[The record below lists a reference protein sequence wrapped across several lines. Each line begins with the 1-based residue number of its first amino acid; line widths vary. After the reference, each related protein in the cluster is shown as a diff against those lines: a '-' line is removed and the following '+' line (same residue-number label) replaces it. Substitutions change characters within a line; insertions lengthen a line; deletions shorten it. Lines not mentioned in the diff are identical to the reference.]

1 MQRISFVIACN
12 TIPTD
17 LNSVESQ
24 CWRNSSTPT
33 QFPLTYKALNDKNFF
48 SHGWRTSFPA
58 CWVRRVGGSSSNQ
71 AVLTGQFVDS
81 PVSGL
86 KYQTASQSGTTN
98 EKGEFRYIAGE
109 NVTFSVGNVAF
120 TAVASNAVIT
130 PLDLANTG
138 DIKDQRVGNILV
150 FLQSLDADGD
160 PSNGITIPADAMA
173 KAKAAINFNVT
184 HQEFATN
191 PDVLNLIGDS
201 ASVTKRLVAL
211 EAAVAHF
218 QETLAK
224 GVVGLTGPT
233 GPTGPTGATG
243 ATGPMGPAGPTGATG
258 ASGTSGLDT
267 IFPEINSTV
276 PLVATA
282 SQTNFTT
289 TFSDNVE
296 LAFIKAAGS
305 PSFTVLP
312 ASTKSFNINDSI
324 NIRLGE
330 TQTQTLMAV
339 DTSGNVTK
347 KTFSMTT
354 PPTGITLGEYT
365 SDTPYTF
372 PAGFNCAQVPYP
384 VSIQDG
390 WSLTGPIRI
399 GQGTNGLSF
408 GQTPDNWT
416 ALGGYFP
423 SLSLTAQGA
432 NSPFPGPSQGSLS
445 ITASTRTPLN
455 ATSFTVPFSAATF
468 SQSGSSSGPNGQYYS
483 YQITYSGSVQR
494 SQAVPETLTVNINMN
509 CNINNSGFVSGTVA
523 TLVVHR

>member
-1 MQRISFVIACN
+1 MKISLATVGILAFLLAGC
-12 TIPTD
+12 
-17 LNSVESQ
+17 
-24 CWRNSSTPT
+24 
-33 QFPLTYKALNDKNFF
+33 
-48 SHGWRTSFPA
+48 
-58 CWVRRVGGSSSNQ
+58 GGSGGGNSNQ

-109 NVTFSVGNVAF
+109 NVTFSVGNVVF
-120 TAVASNAVIT
+120 SAVASNTVIT
-130 PLDLANTG
+130 PLDLANTS

-173 KAKAAINFNVT
+173 KAKAAINFNVPP
-184 HQEFATN
+184 QEFATN
-191 PDVLNLIGDS
+191 PNVLNLIGDS
-201 ASVTKRLVAL
+201 ASVPKRLVAL

-218 QETLAK
+218 QETLAN
-224 GVVGLTGPT
+224 GVVGLTGPMGPT
-233 GPTGPTGATG
+233 GPAGPTGATG

-258 ASGTSGLDT
+258 ASGASSLDT

-282 SQTNFTT
+282 SQTSFTT

-296 LAFIKAAGS
+296 LAYIKAAGS
-305 PSFTVLP
+305 PFFTVLP
-312 ASTKSFNINDSI
+312 ESTKSFTVNDSI

-365 SDTPYTF
+365 SDTPYTI
-372 PAGFNCAQVPYP
+372 PAGFNCAQVLYP
-384 VSIQDG
+384 VGVQDG
-390 WSLTGPIRI
+390 WSLTGPLRI
-399 GQGTNGLSF
+399 VQGFNGISYGQN
-408 GQTPDNWT
+408 DWT

-423 SLSLTAQGA
+423 SVSFTAQGA
-432 NSPFPGPSQGSLS
+432 NPQFPGASQGSVS

-455 ATSFTVPFSAATF
+455 ATSFTVPVSAATF
-468 SQSGSSSGPNGQYYS
+468 SQSGSGSGPNGQYYS

-523 TLVVHR
+523 TFVVHR